1 MGIYIKGASTFIDV
15 HLKIKRNAPGYWDKP
30 REKINNQE
38 RSACMTEVFCR
49 YIRKNG
55 KIIYPKKG
63 KFFHFWTED
72 NEKDPVVEP
81 NLIHVEE

>member
-1 MGIYIKGASTFIDV
+1 
-15 HLKIKRNAPGYWDKP
+15 
-30 REKINNQE
+30 
-38 RSACMTEVFCR
+38 MTEVFCR

-63 KFFHFWTED
+63 KFFHFWVED
-72 NEKDPVVEP
+72 NEKVPVFEP